1 MTHFA
6 VVETGIHT
14 TYVPIN
20 CESDRLHGLEVMF
33 RGSKVLTVYGVYMPY
48 NNNTPNQTELYMDPL
63 HQLSLMIEE
72 TSGPTPFCVVG
83 DMNAELPV
91 KATMQHNWYK
101 QTVQSSHLSVI
112 ENVTSTILHTPK
124 EPSQAI

>member
-1 MTHFA
+1 
-6 VVETGIHT
+6 
-14 TYVPIN
+14 
-20 CESDRLHGLEVMF
+20 
-33 RGSKVLTVYGVYMPY
+33 
-48 NNNTPNQTELYMDPL
+48 
-63 HQLSLMIEE
+63 MIEE

-91 KATMQHNWYK
+91 EATCNRTGTNRDRSIVNLCFYMILCTIMNF
-101 QTVQSSHLSVI
+101 LSVM

>member
-1 MTHFA
+1 
-6 VVETGIHT
+6 
-14 TYVPIN
+14 
-20 CESDRLHGLEVMF
+20 
-33 RGSKVLTVYGVYMPY
+33 MPY
-48 NNNTPNQTELYMDPL
+48 NNNTHNQTELYMDTL

-91 KATMQHNWYK
+91 KARMQQNWYK
-101 QTVQSSHLSVI
+101 QRPFNRHSVLLYDLCAIMNFLSVM

>member
-1 MTHFA
+1 
-6 VVETGIHT
+6 
-14 TYVPIN
+14 
-20 CESDRLHGLEVMF
+20 
-33 RGSKVLTVYGVYMPY
+33 
-48 NNNTPNQTELYMDPL
+48 MDTL

-101 QTVQSSHLSVI
+101 QRPFNRHSMLLYEKKCVM
-112 ENVTSTILHTPK
+112 ENVTSTICHTPK
-124 EPSQAI
+124 QPSQAI